1 MVKKKRDYKR
11 ANLGPKPKPNEIE
24 KRRWKLVIDSK
35 EAAVNFYSILFA
47 FQTSKGGGLLKKED
61 LKYITKWLNFILAH
75 DPEVEK
81 LAKDRRGPFRK
92 IDTSSITITLELNHK
107 ERSLMYLI
115 WTTMYNQ
122 LITPEIRDQWIKN
135 QGREDYLTANK
146 NYKAWISSLE
156 GN

>member
-1 MVKKKRDYKR
+1 MC
-11 ANLGPKPKPNEIE
+11 P
-24 KRRWKLVIDSK
+24 SK
-35 EAAVNFYSILFA
+35 NWS
-47 FQTSKGGGLLKKED
+47 Q
-61 LKYITKWLNFILAH
+61 YITKWLNFISEH

-92 IDTSSITITLELNHK
+92 RDTSSITITLELNHK
-107 ERSLMYLI
+107 ERSLMYFI

>member
-11 ANLGPKPKPNEIE
+11 ANLGPKPNEIE

-61 LKYITKWLNFILAH
+61 LKYITKWLNFISAH

-92 IDTSSITITLELNHK
+92 RDTSYITITLELNHK
-107 ERSLMYLI
+107 ERSLMYFI